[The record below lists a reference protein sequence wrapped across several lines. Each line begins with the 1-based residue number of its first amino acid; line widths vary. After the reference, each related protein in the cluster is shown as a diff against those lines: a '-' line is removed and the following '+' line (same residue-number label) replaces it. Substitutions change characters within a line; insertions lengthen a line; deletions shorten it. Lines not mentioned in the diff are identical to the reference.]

1 MLISNTMMTAYY
13 LGWKIIL
20 LRKSKNLSFSG
31 TYKYYLI
38 LLPVLFLIS
47 NVFSKEIIIE
57 PGENAHERLQEAMIL
72 MEEGDTLLIKSGYYS
87 FEDGLSLDIDGVT
100 VIGEGMDKT
109 ILDFKNQ
116 QSGAQGLLVTSNK
129 VTLKDFAIL
138 DAKGDALKVIG
149 AMGIN
154 MINLRTEWTGGPK
167 STNGA
172 YGFYPVES
180 EDVLIDGCV
189 AIGASDAGI
198 YVGQSKNIIVR
209 NSIAQYNVAG
219 IEIENSY
226 YADVYNN
233 LASHN
238 TGGILIFDLPDLPQQ
253 GGHHIRVFEN
263 QSIDNDTDNFAP
275 EGNIVGEVPR
285 GTGIIIMA
293 NSDVEVFNNLLSGN
307 GTVNLSIVSYSDET
321 DDPNY
326 YPHPKRIQVHNNT
339 YGPAGFDPDINTGE
353 LAKTLFE
360 ISNGNMPD
368 IFWDG
373 VAPLSQ
379 LIFGQPEEEKLII
392 SEDPDVTFLTIS
404 AIKYMMGFSNS
415 TLTDIDEFQGVINP
429 LQPIDIDGI

>member
-1 MLISNTMMTAYY
+1 MILI
-13 LGWKIIL
+13 
-20 LRKSKNLSFSG
+20 
-31 TYKYYLI
+31 
-38 LLPVLFLIS
+38 IS
-47 NVFSKEIIIE
+47 IQSYAKEIIIN
-57 PGENAHERLQEAMIL
+57 PGENAQEELQEALIL
-72 MEEGDTLLIKSGYYS
+72 MSEGDTLIMRSGFYS
-87 FEDGLSLDIDGVT
+87 FEDGISLDVDNVT
-100 VIGEGMDKT
+100 VTGEGMNET

-116 QSGAQGLLVTSNK
+116 QSGAQGFLVTSNK

-149 AMGIN
+149 SKGIN

-180 EDVLIDGCV
+180 EDVLIDGCI

-209 NSIAQYNVAG
+209 NSTAQYNVAG

-253 GGHHIRVFEN
+253 GGHHIRVFDN
-263 QSIDNDTDNFAP
+263 KSIDNDTDNFAP

-293 NSDVEVFNNLLSGN
+293 NSDVEIFNNVMSGN
-307 GTVNLSIVSYSDET
+307 GTVNLSVVSYSDKT

-326 YPHPKRIQVHNNT
+326 YPHPRRIQIHNNT
-339 YGPAGFDPDINTGE
+339 YGPGGFDPDIETGE
-353 LAKTLFE
+353 LAKVLYE

-373 VAPLSQ
+373 VVPISQ
-379 LIFGQPEEEKLII
+379 MIFGQPNEDKLKMKEN
-392 SEDPDVTFLTIS
+392 SDVSFLTIS
-404 AIKYMMGFSNS
+404 PLKYILGFSNPIK
-415 TLTDIDEFQGVINP
+415 TEKKEFTGAINP
-429 LQPIDIDGI
+429 LEPIVINSIQ